1 GARRRPRG
9 GARGP
14 RGGAP
19 RPPPQRGPAP
29 PRRSTLAELQSP
41 PILAIDCAI
50 RCRGRQISLNAIS
63 GLLGDSS
70 TVEQRTLTPL
80 ILVRIQVP
88 QPLSARC
95 DDGRPR
101 LAAATFR
108 PIRP

>member
-1 GARRRPRG
+1 PAWRQSGFAATCCCGR
-9 GARGP
+9 
-14 RGGAP
+14 
-19 RPPPQRGPAP
+19 AP
-29 PRRSTLAELQSP
+29 PALAELHSRR
-41 PILAIDCAI
+41 ILAIDCAI
-50 RCRGRQISLNAIS
+50 RCRGRQISLNAIN